1 MALLRPWELE
11 DKRAFGER
19 RGRPRVD
26 FHPCGFQRYVP
37 FMNPEINKMK
47 SLHIQPLLMPREF
60 KWKNTALVC
69 EM

>member
-1 MALLRPWELE
+1 MALLRPWELQ
-11 DKRAFGER
+11 DKRPFGER

-26 FHPCGFQRYVP
+26 FHLCGFQRYVP

-47 SLHIQPLLMPREF
+47 LLHIQPLLMPREF
-60 KWKNTALVC
+60 QKKNTALVC

>member
-11 DKRAFGER
+11 DKRSFGER

-26 FHPCGFQRYVP
+26 FHLCGFHRYVP

-47 SLHIQPLLMPREF
+47 LLHIQLLMPREF
-60 KWKNTALVC
+60 KKKNTALLC